1 MRGRLRDLLSPGSGP
16 PFRDIV
22 RTGGWYPLAVI
33 VGLNTVDELE
43 RAVLGVFGPNIKR
56 YFGIDNATLGAIVGV
71 QVLAVVLFAVPV
83 GYLGTKI
90 DRARILRWSV
100 AIWTV
105 FSVVIAWAVYLPLFF
120 LGVFGIGV
128 ARSSSEPV
136 GKSLLTD
143 YYPPMG
149 WNRVLAAHSAANPL
163 GSMLGPAFAALIALF
178 VAGDGVW
185 RVAFPLLAIP
195 SVLML
200 IAARKLREPENQMVR
215 GLTGGMITVTG
226 APSDLPFRAAV
237 RRLVRIP
244 TFKRQLVGIGILG
257 FGLVGMLTFFNL
269 FLEEQYDIDET
280 GRGVIGV
287 IIASASLLGTVIGGN
302 VGERIFAANPRR
314 AIEVV
319 GFSIAGFSLAVGAA
333 VFLPN
338 VWVFVPAAWV
348 GVLALAIG
356 TAPLYAVL
364 SAICSP
370 RLRPLMFSLLGVFI
384 ALFGGIT
391 GGIVVGL
398 IADATSVRIGLAT
411 LAPTGVIGG
420 LLMMRG
426 RATVDADIAVVEA
439 EIRDDPLAQ
448 ILKNV

>member
-1 MRGRLRDLLSPGSGP
+1 MHGGLRSLLSPGSGP
-16 PFRDIV
+16 PFREIV
-22 RTGGWYPLAVI
+22 RSGGWYPLVVI

-43 RAVLGVFGPNIKR
+43 RAVLGVFGPNLKR

-100 AIWTV
+100 AIWTA
-105 FSVVIAWAVYLPLFF
+105 FSVAIAWAIYLPLFF
-120 LGVFGIGV
+120 LGVFGIGI

-163 GSMLGPAFAALIALF
+163 GSMLGPAFAAIIAVF

-195 SVLML
+195 SVIML

-215 GLTGGMITVTG
+215 GVTGGMITITG
-226 APSDLPFRAAV
+226 APSGLPFRAAV
-237 RRLVRIP
+237 RSLVRIP

-269 FLEEQYDIDET
+269 FLEEQYGIDET

-287 IIASASLLGTVIGGN
+287 IVASASLLGTVIGGN
-302 VGERIFAANPRR
+302 VGERIFAASPRR

-319 GFSIAGFSLAVGAA
+319 GFSIAGFSLAVGGA

-338 VWVFVPAAWV
+338 VWVFLPAAWL

-411 LAPTGVIGG
+411 LAPTGIIGG
-420 LLMMRG
+420 LFMMRG
-426 RATVDADIAVVEA
+426 RSTVDADIAVVEE

-448 ILKNV
+448 MLKNV